1 MNDQTFYYAKE
12 ILRQI
17 QYADPNAMNCWG
29 VIVGMNCFFTRIKKE
44 RAAIKMNTNGFKHKG
59 RVDIDLTWADDYTI
73 KFYDKKDNVINKLE
87 EYMHRSYVVHLIF
100 ISRVDVH
107 QSGITIYNYSY
118 GGKLMIMKN
127 TSLNRELIRNAD

>member
-29 VIVGMNCFFTRIKKE
+29 VIVGMNCFALPESKE
-44 RAAIKMNTNGFKHKG
+44 RRAGIKMNTNGFKHKG

-73 KFYDKKDNVINKLE
+73 KFYDKKDNVINTLE
-87 EYMHRSYVVHLIF
+87 
-100 ISRVDVH
+100 RVYAPELCRTLDIH
-107 QSGITIYNYSY
+107 IESGPDSPVQ
-118 GGKLMIMKN
+118 
-127 TSLNRELIRNAD
+127 ELQFTTTVTEVN